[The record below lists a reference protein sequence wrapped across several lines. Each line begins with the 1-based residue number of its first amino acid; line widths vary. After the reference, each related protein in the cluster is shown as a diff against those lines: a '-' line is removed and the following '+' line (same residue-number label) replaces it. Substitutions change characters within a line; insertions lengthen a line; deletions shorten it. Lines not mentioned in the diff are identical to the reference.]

1 MEAFQMSDN
10 LVFMFSGQGSQYVG
24 MGKEL
29 YENYEEAKKVLDEAN
44 QILDF
49 DLKDMIFN
57 GPEEDLNNTKNTQP
71 AIYTVSA
78 MVKAVLAENGLEP
91 AAVAGHSLGEYSA
104 LHAAGVLSFKDGLK
118 LVRRRGELMDQA
130 DPEGKGTMAA
140 VIGLADEE
148 VEEVLDQIDGIVT
161 VANYNSPGQ
170 VVISGEVEAVGKAEE
185 LLADKGAKRVIPLS
199 VSGAFHSPLMEP
211 AKEELKNTIE
221 AVDFNDAQMP
231 LIANVTADY
240 VKESSEIKAALI
252 KQLDNSV
259 RWVETIERFKND
271 DYEDYVEV
279 GPGRVLKGLMRRI
292 DRSLN
297 AYNVEDQ
304 KSLKKT
310 LKKLQ

>member
-1 MEAFQMSDN
+1 MSDN
-10 LVFMFSGQGSQYVG
+10 LIFMFSGQGSQYVG

-29 YENYEEAKKVLDEAN
+29 YENYDAAKKVLDEAD

-78 MVKAVLAENGLEP
+78 MVKSVLNENGFQAS
-91 AAVAGHSLGEYSA
+91 AAAGHSLGEYSA
-104 LHAAGVLSFKDGLK
+104 LYAAGVLSFADGLK

-130 DPEGKGTMAA
+130 DPDGKGTMAA

-148 VEEVLDQIDGIVT
+148 VEAVLAEIDGIVT
-161 VANYNSPGQ
+161 VANYNCPGQ
-170 VVISGEVEAVGKAEE
+170 VVISGEVEAVGEAEE
-185 LLADKGAKRVIPLS
+185 LLGEKGAKKVIPLS

-221 AVDFNDAQMP
+221 AVDFNDAQIP

-240 VKESSEIKAALI
+240 VKSSSEIKEALI

-259 RWVETIERFKND
+259 RWVETIERFKED
-271 DYEDYVEV
+271 GYEDYVEV

-297 AYNVEDQ
+297 AYNVEDE

-310 LKKLQ
+310 LKKLK

>member
-1 MEAFQMSDN
+1 MSDN

-29 YENYEEAKKVLDEAN
+29 YENYEAAKKVLDEAN

-49 DLKDMIFN
+49 DLKNLIFN
-57 GPEEDLNNTKNTQP
+57 GPEEDLNDTKNTQP

-78 MVKAVLAENGLEP
+78 MIKAVLAENNIRP
-91 AAVAGHSLGEYSA
+91 AAAAGHSLGEYSA
-104 LHAAGVLSFKDGLK
+104 LHAAGVLSFEAGLK

-130 DPEGKGTMAA
+130 DPEGRGTMAA
-140 VIGLADEE
+140 VIGLADKEVEAVLEE
-148 VEEVLDQIDGIVT
+148 VDGIVT

-170 VVISGEVEAVGKAEE
+170 VVISGEVEAVGAAEKA
-185 LLADKGAKRVIPLS
+185 LAEKGAKRVIPLS

-221 AVDFNDAQMP
+221 SVDFDDAQIP

-240 VKESSEIKAALI
+240 VNSSSEIKSALI

-259 RWVETIERFKND
+259 RWVETIERFKED
-271 DYEDYVEV
+271 GYDDYVEV

-297 AYNVEDQ
+297 AYNVEDE
-304 KSLKKT
+304 KSLNKT
-310 LKKLQ
+310 LKKLK

>member
-1 MEAFQMSDN
+1 MSDN

-24 MGKEL
+24 MRKEL
-29 YENYEEAKKVLDEAN
+29 YENYEAAKNILDEAN

-49 DLKDMIFN
+49 DLKDLIFN
-57 GPEEDLNNTKNTQP
+57 GPEEDLNDTKNTQP

-78 MVKAVLAENGLEP
+78 MVKAVLNENGLQAS
-91 AAVAGHSLGEYSA
+91 AAAGHSLGEYSA
-104 LHAAGVLSFKDGLK
+104 LHAASVLSFGDGLK

-130 DPEGKGTMAA
+130 DPDGRGTMAA

-148 VEEVLDQIDGIVT
+148 VEAVLEEIDGIVA

-170 VVISGEVEAVGKAEE
+170 VVISGEVEAVGAAEKALSE
-185 LLADKGAKRVIPLS
+185 KGAKRVIPLS

-211 AKEELKNTIE
+211 AKKELKNTIE
-221 AVDFNDAQMP
+221 AVDFEDAQIP

-240 VKESSEIKAALI
+240 VNSSREIKSALI
-252 KQLDNSV
+252 KQLDSSV
-259 RWVETIERFKND
+259 RWVETIERFKED
-271 DYEDYVEV
+271 GYEDYVEV

-297 AYNVEDQ
+297 AYNVEDE

-310 LKKLQ
+310 LKKLK

>member
-1 MEAFQMSDN
+1 MSSN
-10 LVFMFSGQGSQYVG
+10 LIFMFSGQGSQYVG

-29 YENYEEAKKVLDEAN
+29 YDNYEAAKKVLDEAD
-44 QILDF
+44 QIVDF

-78 MVKAVLAENGLEP
+78 MVKAVLTENDIEP
-91 AAVAGHSLGEYSA
+91 AAAAGHSLGEYSA
-104 LHAAGVLSFKDGLK
+104 LYAAGVLSFADGLK

-140 VIGLADEE
+140 VIGMADAE
-148 VEEVLDQIDGIVT
+148 VEAVLTEIDGIVT

-170 VVISGEVEAVGKAEE
+170 VVISGEVEAVEAAGE
-185 LLADKGAKRVIPLS
+185 LLSEEGAKKVIPLT

-211 AKEELKNTIE
+211 AKEELKSTIE
-221 AVDFNDAQMP
+221 AVEFKDAQIP
-231 LIANVTADY
+231 FIANVTADY
-240 VKESSEIKAALI
+240 VKKSSEIKDALI
-252 KQLDNSV
+252 KQLNNSV
-259 RWVETIERFKND
+259 RWVETIERFKAD
-271 DYEDYVEV
+271 GYEDYIEV

-297 AYNVEDQ
+297 TYNVEDE
-304 KSLKKT
+304 KSLNKT
-310 LKKLQ
+310 LKKLK

>member
-1 MEAFQMSDN
+1 MSDN

-29 YENYEEAKKVLDEAN
+29 YENYEAAKNVLDEAN

-49 DLKDMIFN
+49 DLKEMIFN

-78 MVKAVLAENGLEP
+78 MVKAVLNDNGFQA

-104 LHAAGVLSFKDGLK
+104 LQAAGVLSFADGLK

-130 DPEGKGTMAA
+130 DPDGKGTMAA

-148 VEEVLDQIDGIVT
+148 VEAVLEEIAGIVT

-170 VVISGEVEAVGKAEE
+170 VVISGEVEAVGAAEKK
-185 LLADKGAKRVIPLS
+185 LAEKGAKRVIPLS

-221 AVDFNDAQMP
+221 AVDFNDAEIP

-240 VKESSEIKAALI
+240 VKSSSEIKAALI
-252 KQLDNSV
+252 KQLNNSV
-259 RWVETIERFKND
+259 RWAETIERFKKD
-271 DYEDYVEV
+271 GYEDYVEV

-297 AYNVEDQ
+297 AYNVEDE

-310 LKKLQ
+310 LKKLK

>member
-1 MEAFQMSDN
+1 MSDN

-29 YENYEEAKKVLDEAN
+29 YENYDAAKKVLDKAD

-78 MVKAVLAENGLEP
+78 MVKAVLAENGIN
-91 AAVAGHSLGEYSA
+91 AAAAAGHSLGEYSA
-104 LHAAGVLSFKDGLK
+104 LYAAGVLSFEDGLK

-140 VIGLADEE
+140 VIGMADQE
-148 VEEVLDQIDGIVT
+148 VEAVLAEIEGIIT
-161 VANYNSPGQ
+161 IANYNSPGQ
-170 VVISGEVEAVGKAEE
+170 VVISGEVEAVAAAEE
-185 LLADKGAKRVIPLS
+185 LLAEKGAKRVIPLS

-221 AVDFNDAQMP
+221 AIEFKDAQIP

-240 VKESSEIKAALI
+240 VKESDEIKSALI
-252 KQLDNSV
+252 KQLNNSV
-259 RWVETIERFKND
+259 RWAETIERFKED
-271 DYEDYVEV
+271 GYENYVEV

-297 AYNVEDQ
+297 AYNVEDE
-304 KSLKKT
+304 KSLTKT
-310 LKKLQ
+310 LKKLK

>member
-1 MEAFQMSDN
+1 MNDN

-29 YENYEEAKKVLDEAN
+29 YENYPEAKEVLDKADE
-44 QILDF
+44 IMDF

-78 MVKAVLAENGLEP
+78 MVKAVLNEKGITAS
-91 AAVAGHSLGEYSA
+91 AAAGHSLGEYSA
-104 LHAAGVLSFKDGLK
+104 LYAAGVLSFADGLK

-140 VIGLADEE
+140 VIGLEDTA
-148 VEEVLDQIDGIVT
+148 VEEICSEVDGICE

-170 VVISGEVEAVGKAEE
+170 VVISGEVEAVEAAEKILDE
-185 LLADKGAKRVIPLS
+185 KGAKRVIQLS
-199 VSGAFHSPLMEP
+199 VSGAFHSPLMDP
-211 AKEELKNTIE
+211 AKEELKKAIDE
-221 AVDFNDAQMP
+221 VEFNDAELP
-231 LIANVTADY
+231 LVANVTADY
-240 VKESSEIKAALI
+240 VENSREIKEALI
-252 KQLDNSV
+252 DQLNNSV
-259 RWVETIERFKND
+259 RWVESINRFKED
-271 DYEDYVEV
+271 GYENFIEV

-297 AYNVEDQ
+297 AYNVEDE

-310 LKKLQ
+310 LKKLNK

>member
-1 MEAFQMSDN
+1 MSDN

>member
-1 MEAFQMSDN
+1 MSDN

-29 YENYEEAKKVLDEAN
+29 YENYEAAKNVLDEAN

-49 DLKDMIFN
+49 DLKEMIFN

-78 MVKAVLAENGLEP
+78 MVKAVLNDNGFQA

-104 LHAAGVLSFKDGLK
+104 LQAAGVLSFADGLK

-130 DPEGKGTMAA
+130 DPDGKGTMAA

-148 VEEVLDQIDGIVT
+148 VEAVLEEIAGIVT

-170 VVISGEVEAVGKAEE
+170 VVISGEVEAVGAAEKK
-185 LLADKGAKRVIPLS
+185 LAEKGAKRVIPLS

-221 AVDFNDAQMP
+221 AVDFNDAQIP

-240 VKESSEIKAALI
+240 VKNSSEIKAALI
-252 KQLDNSV
+252 KQLNNSV
-259 RWVETIERFKND
+259 RWAETIERFKKD
-271 DYEDYVEV
+271 GYEDYVEV

-297 AYNVEDQ
+297 AYNVEDE

-310 LKKLQ
+310 LKKLK

>member
-1 MEAFQMSDN
+1 MSDN
-10 LVFMFSGQGSQYVG
+10 LIFMFSGQGSQYVG

-29 YENYEEAKKVLDEAN
+29 YENYDAAKKVLDEAD

-78 MVKAVLAENGLEP
+78 MVKAVLNENGLQAS
-91 AAVAGHSLGEYSA
+91 AAAGHSLGEYSA
-104 LHAAGVLSFKDGLK
+104 LYAAGVLSFEDGLK

-148 VEEVLDQIDGIVT
+148 VEAVLAEIDGIVT

-170 VVISGEVEAVGKAEE
+170 VVISGEVEAVAEAEE
-185 LLADKGAKRVIPLS
+185 LLGEKGAKKVISLS

-221 AVDFNDAQMP
+221 AVDFNDAQIP

-240 VKESSEIKAALI
+240 VKTSSEIKAALI

-259 RWVETIERFKND
+259 RWVETIERFKED
-271 DYEDYVEV
+271 GYQDYVEV

-297 AYNVEDQ
+297 AYNVQDE
-304 KSLKKT
+304 KSLNKT
-310 LKKLQ
+310 LKKLK

>member
-1 MEAFQMSDN
+1 
-10 LVFMFSGQGSQYVG
+10 MFSGQGSQYVG

-29 YENYEEAKKVLDEAN
+29 YENYDAAKKVLDEAD

-78 MVKAVLAENGLEP
+78 MVKAVLNENGFQAS
-91 AAVAGHSLGEYSA
+91 AAAGHSLGEYSA
-104 LHAAGVLSFKDGLK
+104 LYAAGVLSFADGLK

-130 DPEGKGTMAA
+130 DPDGKGTMAA

-148 VEEVLDQIDGIVT
+148 VEAVLAEIDGIVT
-161 VANYNSPGQ
+161 VANYNCPGQ
-170 VVISGEVEAVGKAEE
+170 VVISGEVEAVGEAEE
-185 LLADKGAKRVIPLS
+185 LLGEKGAKKVIPLS

-221 AVDFNDAQMP
+221 AVDFNDAQIP

-240 VKESSEIKAALI
+240 VKSSSEIKEALI

-259 RWVETIERFKND
+259 RWVETIERFKED
-271 DYEDYVEV
+271 GYEDYVEV

-297 AYNVEDQ
+297 AYNVEDE

-310 LKKLQ
+310 LKKLK

>member
-1 MEAFQMSDN
+1 MSDN

-29 YENYEEAKKVLDEAN
+29 YENHEAAKKVLDEAD

-91 AAVAGHSLGEYSA
+91 AAAAGHSLGEYSA
-104 LHAAGVLSFKDGLK
+104 LHAAGVLSFEEGLK

-148 VEEVLDQIDGIVT
+148 VEAVLNQVDGIVT

-185 LLADKGAKRVIPLS
+185 LLAEKGAKRVIPLS

-221 AVDFNDAQMP
+221 AVDFNDAQIP

-240 VKESSEIKAALI
+240 VKESSQIKAALI

-259 RWVETIERFKND
+259 RWVETIELFKAD

-297 AYNVEDQ
+297 AYNVEDE

-310 LKKLQ
+310 LKKLK

>member
-1 MEAFQMSDN
+1 MSDN

-29 YENYEEAKKVLDEAN
+29 YENYESAKEVLDKAD

-57 GPEEDLNNTKNTQP
+57 GPEEALNNTKNTQP

-78 MVKAVLAENGLEP
+78 MVKAVLSENGID
-91 AAVAGHSLGEYSA
+91 AAAAAGHSLGEYSA
-104 LHAAGVLSFKDGLK
+104 LYAAGVFSFEDGLR

-140 VIGLADEE
+140 VIGMSDQE
-148 VEEVLDQIDGIVT
+148 VEAVLAEIDGIVT

-170 VVISGEVEAVGKAEE
+170 VVISGEVEAVGAAEE
-185 LLADKGAKRVIPLS
+185 LLAENGAKRIIPLS

-221 AVDFNDAQMP
+221 AIDFKDAQIP

-240 VKESSEIKAALI
+240 VKESAEIKSALI
-252 KQLDNSV
+252 KQLNNSV
-259 RWVETIERFKND
+259 RWSETIERFKED
-271 DYEDYVEV
+271 DYEDYIEL

-297 AYNVEDQ
+297 AYNVEDK
-304 KSLKKT
+304 KSLNKT
-310 LKKLQ
+310 LKKLK

>member
-1 MEAFQMSDN
+1 
-10 LVFMFSGQGSQYVG
+10 MFSGQGSQYVG

-29 YENYEEAKKVLDEAN
+29 YENYEAAKNILDEAN

-49 DLKDMIFN
+49 DLKDLIFN
-57 GPEEDLNNTKNTQP
+57 GPEEDLNDTKNTQP

-78 MVKAVLAENGLEP
+78 MVKAVLNENGLQAS
-91 AAVAGHSLGEYSA
+91 AAAGHSLGEYSA
-104 LHAAGVLSFKDGLK
+104 LHAASVLSFGDGLK

-130 DPEGKGTMAA
+130 DPDGRGTMAA

-148 VEEVLDQIDGIVT
+148 VEAVLEEIDGIVA

-170 VVISGEVEAVGKAEE
+170 VVISGEVEAVGAAEKALSE
-185 LLADKGAKRVIPLS
+185 KGAKRVIPLS

-211 AKEELKNTIE
+211 AKKELKNTIE
-221 AVDFNDAQMP
+221 AVDFEDAQIP

-240 VKESSEIKAALI
+240 VNSSREIKSALI
-252 KQLDNSV
+252 KQLDSSV
-259 RWVETIERFKND
+259 RWVETIERFKED
-271 DYEDYVEV
+271 GYEDYVEV

-297 AYNVEDQ
+297 AYNVEDE

-310 LKKLQ
+310 LKKLK

>member
-1 MEAFQMSDN
+1 MSDN
-10 LVFMFSGQGSQYVG
+10 LIFMFSGQGSQYVG

-29 YENYEEAKKVLDEAN
+29 YENYDAAKKVLDEAD

-78 MVKAVLAENGLEP
+78 MVKAVLNENGFQAS
-91 AAVAGHSLGEYSA
+91 AAAGHSLGEYSA
-104 LHAAGVLSFKDGLK
+104 LYAAGVLSFADGLK

-130 DPEGKGTMAA
+130 DPDGKGTMAA

-148 VEEVLDQIDGIVT
+148 VEAVLAEIDGIVT
-161 VANYNSPGQ
+161 VANYNCPGQ
-170 VVISGEVEAVGKAEE
+170 VVISGEVEAVGEAEE
-185 LLADKGAKRVIPLS
+185 LLGEKGAKKVIPLS

-221 AVDFNDAQMP
+221 AVDFNDAQIP

-240 VKESSEIKAALI
+240 VKSSSEIKEALI

-259 RWVETIERFKND
+259 RWVETIERFKED
-271 DYEDYVEV
+271 GYKDYVEV

-297 AYNVEDQ
+297 AYNVEDE

-310 LKKLQ
+310 LKKLK

>member
-1 MEAFQMSDN
+1 MSNN

-29 YENYEEAKKVLDEAN
+29 YENYESAAEVLDEAD

-49 DLKDMIFN
+49 DLKEMIFN

-78 MVKAVLAENGLEP
+78 MVKAVLNENGLQ
-91 AAVAGHSLGEYSA
+91 AAAAAGHSLGEYSA
-104 LHAAGVLSFKDGLK
+104 LYAAGVLSFEDGLK

-130 DPEGKGTMAA
+130 DPDGKGTMAA

-148 VEEVLDQIDGIVT
+148 VEAVLAEIDGIVT

-170 VVISGEVEAVGKAEE
+170 VVISGEVEAVGAAEKE
-185 LLADKGAKRVIPLS
+185 LAEKGAKRVIPLT

-211 AKEELKNTIE
+211 AREELKSTIE
-221 AVDFNDAQMP
+221 AVDFNDARIP

-240 VKESSEIKAALI
+240 VKNSSEIKDALI

-259 RWVETIERFKND
+259 RWVETIARFKEEG
-271 DYEDYVEV
+271 YEDYVEV

-297 AYNVEDQ
+297 AYNVEDE

-310 LKKLQ
+310 LKKLK

>member
-1 MEAFQMSDN
+1 MGDN

-29 YENYEEAKKVLDEAN
+29 YENYDEAKKVLDKAN

-57 GPEEDLNNTKNTQP
+57 GPEKDLNNTKNTQP

-78 MVKAVLAENGLEP
+78 MIKAVLTEKGLNP

-104 LHAAGVLSFKDGLK
+104 LYAAGVLSFEDGLK

-130 DPEGKGTMAA
+130 DPEGRGTMTA
-140 VIGLADEE
+140 VIGMADEE
-148 VEEVLDQIDGIVT
+148 VEAVLEEIEGIVT
-161 VANYNSPGQ
+161 AANYNSPNQ
-170 VVISGEVEAVGKAEE
+170 VVISGEVEAVAQAEK
-185 LLADKGAKRVIPLS
+185 LLAEKGAKKVVPLS

-211 AKEELKNTIE
+211 AKQELQNIIETIE
-221 AVDFNDAQMP
+221 FKDTEIP

-240 VKESSEIKAALI
+240 VEKRDEIKNALI
-252 KQLDNSV
+252 KQLNSSV
-259 RWVETIERFKND
+259 RWSETIARFK
-271 DYEDYVEV
+271 EDGYQNYVEV
-279 GPGRVLKGLMRRI
+279 GPSRVLKGLMRKI

-297 AYNVEDQ
+297 AFNVEDE
-304 KSLKKT
+304 KSLNKT
-310 LKKLQ
+310 LKKLK

>member
-1 MEAFQMSDN
+1 MSDN

-29 YENYEEAKKVLDEAN
+29 YENYEAAKKVLDEAN

-49 DLKDMIFN
+49 DLKEMIFN
-57 GPEEDLNNTKNTQP
+57 GPEADLNNTKNTQP

-78 MVKAVLAENGLEP
+78 MVKAVLNENGLQ
-91 AAVAGHSLGEYSA
+91 AAAAAGHSLGEYSA
-104 LHAAGVLSFKDGLK
+104 LQAVGVLSFADGLK

-130 DPEGKGTMAA
+130 DPDGKGTMAA

-148 VEEVLDQIDGIVT
+148 VEAVLEEIEGIVRI
-161 VANYNSPGQ
+161 ANYNSPGQ
-170 VVISGEVEAVGKAEE
+170 VVISGEVEAVGQAEE
-185 LLADKGAKRVIPLS
+185 LLTEKGAKRVIPLS

-221 AVDFNDAQMP
+221 AVEFNDAEIP

-240 VKESSEIKAALI
+240 VKTSSEIKEALI
-252 KQLDNSV
+252 KQLNNSV
-259 RWVETIERFKND
+259 RWVETIELFKKD
-271 DYEDYVEV
+271 GYEDYVEV

-297 AYNVEDQ
+297 AYNVEDE

-310 LKKLQ
+310 LKKLK

>member
-1 MEAFQMSDN
+1 MSSN

-29 YENYEEAKKVLDEAN
+29 YDNYEAAKNVLDEAD
-44 QILDF
+44 QIVDF
-49 DLKDMIFN
+49 NLKDMIFN

-78 MVKAVLAENGLEP
+78 MVRAVLAENGLEP
-91 AAVAGHSLGEYSA
+91 AAAAGHSLGEYSA
-104 LHAAGVLSFKDGLK
+104 LYAAGVLSFADGLK

-130 DPEGKGTMAA
+130 DPEGKGTMSA
-140 VIGLADEE
+140 VIGMADAE
-148 VEEVLDQIDGIVT
+148 VEAVLAEIDGIVT
-161 VANYNSPGQ
+161 IANYNSPGQ
-170 VVISGEVEAVGKAEE
+170 VVISGEVEAVEAAGE
-185 LLADKGAKRVIPLS
+185 LLSEKGAKRVIPLT

-221 AVDFNDAQMP
+221 SVEFKDAQIP
-231 LIANVTADY
+231 LIANATANY
-240 VKESSEIKAALI
+240 VEKSSEIKDALI

-259 RWVETIERFKND
+259 RWVETIERFQAD
-271 DYEDYVEV
+271 GYQDYVEV

-297 AYNVEDQ
+297 AYNVEDE

-310 LKKLQ
+310 LKKLK

>member
-1 MEAFQMSDN
+1 MSDN

-29 YENYEEAKKVLDEAN
+29 YENYDVAKKVLDEAD

-71 AIYTVSA
+71 AIYTVSG
-78 MVKAVLAENGLEP
+78 MVKAVLAKNGIN
-91 AAVAGHSLGEYSA
+91 AAAAAGHSLGEYSA
-104 LHAAGVLSFKDGLK
+104 LYAAGVLSFEDGLK

-140 VIGLADEE
+140 VIGMSDQE
-148 VEEVLDQIDGIVT
+148 VEAALAEIEGIIT
-161 VANYNSPGQ
+161 IANYNSPGQ
-170 VVISGEVEAVGKAEE
+170 VVISGEVEAVGAAEE
-185 LLADKGAKRVIPLS
+185 LLAEKGAKRVISLS

-221 AVDFNDAQMP
+221 AIEFKDAQIP

-240 VKESSEIKAALI
+240 VKESDEIKSALI
-252 KQLDNSV
+252 KQLNNSV
-259 RWVETIERFKND
+259 RWAETIERFKED
-271 DYEDYVEV
+271 GYEDYVEV

-297 AYNVEDQ
+297 AYNVEDK
-304 KSLKKT
+304 KSLNKT
-310 LKKLQ
+310 LKKLK

>member
-1 MEAFQMSDN
+1 MSDN

-29 YENYEEAKKVLDEAN
+29 YENYDAAKKVLDEAD

-78 MVKAVLAENGLEP
+78 MVKAVLNENGFQAS
-91 AAVAGHSLGEYSA
+91 AAAGHSLGEYSA
-104 LHAAGVLSFKDGLK
+104 LYAAGVLSFADGLK

-130 DPEGKGTMAA
+130 DPDGKGTMAA

-148 VEEVLDQIDGIVT
+148 VEAVLAESDGIVT
-161 VANYNSPGQ
+161 VANYNCPGQ
-170 VVISGEVEAVGKAEE
+170 VVISGEVEAVGEAEE
-185 LLADKGAKRVIPLS
+185 LLGEKGAKKVIPLS

-221 AVDFNDAQMP
+221 AVDFNDAQIP

-240 VKESSEIKAALI
+240 VKSSSEIKEALI

-259 RWVETIERFKND
+259 RWVETIERFKED
-271 DYEDYVEV
+271 GYEDYVEV

-297 AYNVEDQ
+297 AYNVQDE
-304 KSLKKT
+304 KSLNKT
-310 LKKLQ
+310 LKKLK

>member
-1 MEAFQMSDN
+1 MTSN

-29 YENYEEAKKVLDEAN
+29 YENYKEAKNILDSAN
-44 QILDF
+44 EVLDF
-49 DLKDMIFN
+49 DLKSLIFN
-57 GPEEDLNNTKNTQP
+57 GPEEKLNNTKNTQP

-78 MVKAVLAENGLEP
+78 MIKKVLSENGLQP
-91 AAVAGHSLGEYSA
+91 AAAAGHSLGEYSA
-104 LHAAGVLSFKDGLK
+104 LYAAGVLSFEDGLK

-130 DPEGKGTMAA
+130 DPKGLGTMAA
-140 VIGLADEE
+140 VIGLEAEE
-148 VEEVLDQIDGIVT
+148 VEAVLSKIDGIVT
-161 VANYNSPGQ
+161 IANYNSPTQ
-170 VVISGEVEAVGKAEE
+170 VVISGEVEAVGEAEKS
-185 LLADKGAKRVIPLS
+185 LAEKGAKRVIPLS

-211 AKEELKNTIE
+211 AKKELKNAINAVEFKE
-221 AVDFNDAQMP
+221 AQIP

-240 VKESSEIKAALI
+240 VKDSAEIKSTLI

-259 RWVETIERFKND
+259 RWLETIEKFKED
-271 DYEDYVEV
+271 GYTDYVEV

-304 KSLKKT
+304 KSLNKT
-310 LKKLQ
+310 LKKLK

>member
-1 MEAFQMSDN
+1 MSDN

-29 YENYEEAKKVLDEAN
+29 YENYDAAKNVLDEAD

-49 DLKDMIFN
+49 DLKNMIFN

-78 MVKAVLAENGLEP
+78 MVNAVLAENGLQP
-91 AAVAGHSLGEYSA
+91 AAAAGHSLGEYSA
-104 LHAAGVLSFKDGLK
+104 LHAAGVLSFADGLK

-140 VIGLADEE
+140 VIGLADEDVE
-148 VEEVLDQIDGIVT
+148 AVLEEVDGIVT

-170 VVISGEVEAVGKAEE
+170 VVISGEVEAVKKAEE
-185 LLADKGAKRVIPLS
+185 LLNEKGAKRFIPLS

-221 AVDFNDAQMP
+221 AVDFKDAQIP

-240 VKESSEIKAALI
+240 VEDSSEIKAALI
-252 KQLDNSV
+252 KQLNSSV
-259 RWVETIERFKND
+259 RWVETIEHFKED
-271 DYEDYVEV
+271 EYQDYVEV

-297 AYNVEDQ
+297 AYNVEDE

-310 LKKLQ
+310 LKKLK

>member
-1 MEAFQMSDN
+1 MSSN
-10 LVFMFSGQGSQYVG
+10 LIFMFSGQGSQYVG

-29 YENYEEAKKVLDEAN
+29 YDNYEAAKKVLDEAD
-44 QILDF
+44 QIVDF

-78 MVKAVLAENGLEP
+78 MVKAVLTENDIEP
-91 AAVAGHSLGEYSA
+91 AAAAGHSLGEYSA
-104 LHAAGVLSFKDGLK
+104 LYAAGVLSFADGLK

-140 VIGLADEE
+140 IIGLADKE
-148 VEEVLDQIDGIVT
+148 VESVLKEIDGIVT

-170 VVISGEVEAVGKAEE
+170 VVISGEVTAVEAAGE
-185 LLADKGAKRVIPLS
+185 LLSEEGAKKVIPLT

-211 AKEELKNTIE
+211 AKEELKSTIE
-221 AVDFNDAQMP
+221 AVEFKDAQIP
-231 LIANVTADY
+231 FIANVTADY
-240 VKESSEIKAALI
+240 VKKSSEIKDALI
-252 KQLDNSV
+252 KQLNNSV
-259 RWVETIERFKND
+259 RWVETIERFKAD
-271 DYEDYVEV
+271 GYEDYIEV

-297 AYNVEDQ
+297 AYNVEDE
-304 KSLKKT
+304 KSLNKT
-310 LKKLQ
+310 LKKLK

>member
-1 MEAFQMSDN
+1 MSSN
-10 LVFMFSGQGSQYVG
+10 LIFMFSGQGSQYVG

-29 YENYEEAKKVLDEAN
+29 YDNYEAAKKVLDEAD
-44 QILDF
+44 QIVDF

-78 MVKAVLAENGLEP
+78 MVKAVLTENDIEP
-91 AAVAGHSLGEYSA
+91 AAAAGHSLGEYSA
-104 LHAAGVLSFKDGLK
+104 LYAAGVLSFADGLK

-140 VIGLADEE
+140 VIGMADAE
-148 VEEVLDQIDGIVT
+148 VEAVLTEIDGIVT

-170 VVISGEVEAVGKAEE
+170 VVISGEVEAVEAAGE
-185 LLADKGAKRVIPLS
+185 LLSEEGAKKVIPLT

-211 AKEELKNTIE
+211 AKEELKSTIE
-221 AVDFNDAQMP
+221 AVEFKDAQIP
-231 LIANVTADY
+231 FIANVTADY
-240 VKESSEIKAALI
+240 VKKSSEIKDALI
-252 KQLDNSV
+252 KQLNNSV
-259 RWVETIERFKND
+259 RWVETIERFKAD
-271 DYEDYVEV
+271 GYEDYIEV

-297 AYNVEDQ
+297 AYNVEDE
-304 KSLKKT
+304 KSLNKT
-310 LKKLQ
+310 LKKLK

>member
-1 MEAFQMSDN
+1 
-10 LVFMFSGQGSQYVG
+10 

-29 YENYEEAKKVLDEAN
+29 YENYEAAKNILDEAN

-49 DLKDMIFN
+49 DLKDLIFN
-57 GPEEDLNNTKNTQP
+57 GPEEDLNDTKNTQP

-78 MVKAVLAENGLEP
+78 MVKAVLNENGLQAS
-91 AAVAGHSLGEYSA
+91 AAAGHSLGEYSA
-104 LHAAGVLSFKDGLK
+104 LHAASVLSFGDGLK

-130 DPEGKGTMAA
+130 DPDGRGTMAA

-148 VEEVLDQIDGIVT
+148 VEAVLEEIDGIVA

-170 VVISGEVEAVGKAEE
+170 VVISGEVEAVGAAEKALSE
-185 LLADKGAKRVIPLS
+185 KGAKRVIPLS

-211 AKEELKNTIE
+211 AKKELKNTIE
-221 AVDFNDAQMP
+221 AVDFEDAQIP

-240 VKESSEIKAALI
+240 VNSSREIKSALI
-252 KQLDNSV
+252 KQLDSSV
-259 RWVETIERFKND
+259 RWVETIERFKED
-271 DYEDYVEV
+271 GYEDYVEV

-297 AYNVEDQ
+297 AYNVEDE

-310 LKKLQ
+310 LKKLK

>member
-1 MEAFQMSDN
+1 MSDN

-29 YENYEEAKKVLDEAN
+29 YENYEAAKKVLNEAD
-44 QILDF
+44 QILAF

-57 GPEEDLNNTKNTQP
+57 GPKEELNNTKNTQP

-78 MVKAVLAENGLEP
+78 MVKAVLNENGLQ
-91 AAVAGHSLGEYSA
+91 AAAAAGHSLGEYSA
-104 LHAAGVLSFKDGLK
+104 LHAAGVLSFEDGLK

-130 DPEGKGTMAA
+130 DLDGKGTMAA

-148 VEEVLDQIDGIVT
+148 VEAVLKEVDGIVT

-170 VVISGEVEAVGKAEE
+170 VVISGEVEAVGAAEKK
-185 LLADKGAKRVIPLS
+185 LAEKGAKRVIPLS

-221 AVDFNDAQMP
+221 AVDFKDAQIP

-240 VKESSEIKAALI
+240 VKNRSEIKAALI
-252 KQLDNSV
+252 KQLNNSV
-259 RWVETIERFKND
+259 RWVETIELFKKD
-271 DYEDYVEV
+271 GYQDYVEV

-297 AYNVEDQ
+297 AYNVEDE

-310 LKKLQ
+310 LKKLK

>member
-1 MEAFQMSDN
+1 MSNN

-29 YENYEEAKKVLDEAN
+29 YENYEAAKNILDEAN

-78 MVKAVLAENGLEP
+78 MVKAVLNENGLQ
-91 AAVAGHSLGEYSA
+91 AAAAAGHSLGEYSA
-104 LHAAGVLSFKDGLK
+104 LHAAGVLSFADGLK

-130 DPEGKGTMAA
+130 DPDGKGTMAA

-148 VEEVLDQIDGIVT
+148 VEAVLAEIDGIVT

-170 VVISGEVEAVGKAEE
+170 VVISGEVEAVGAAEKK
-185 LLADKGAKRVIPLS
+185 LAEKGAKRVIPLT

-211 AKEELKNTIE
+211 AREELKSTIE
-221 AVDFNDAQMP
+221 AVDFNDAEIP

-240 VKESSEIKAALI
+240 VKNSSEIKDALI

-259 RWVETIERFKND
+259 RWVETIARYKED
-271 DYEDYVEV
+271 GYEDYVEV

-297 AYNVEDQ
+297 AYNVEDE

-310 LKKLQ
+310 VKKLK

>member
-1 MEAFQMSDN
+1 MSDN

-29 YENYEEAKKVLDEAN
+29 YENHEAAKKVLDEAD

-49 DLKDMIFN
+49 ELKDMIFN

-78 MVKAVLAENGLEP
+78 MVKAVLAENGLKP
-91 AAVAGHSLGEYSA
+91 AAAAGHSLGEYSA
-104 LHAAGVLSFKDGLK
+104 LHAAGVLSFEDGLK

-130 DPEGKGTMAA
+130 DPDGKGTMAA

-148 VEEVLDQIDGIVT
+148 VEAVLNQVDGIVT

-185 LLADKGAKRVIPLS
+185 LLAEKGAKRVIPLS

-221 AVDFNDAQMP
+221 AVDFNDAQIP

-259 RWVETIERFKND
+259 RWVETIERFKAD

-297 AYNVEDQ
+297 AYNVEDE

-310 LKKLQ
+310 LKKLK

>member
-1 MEAFQMSDN
+1 MSDN

-29 YENYEEAKKVLDEAN
+29 YDNYDAAKKVLDKAD
-44 QILDF
+44 QILEF

-57 GPEEDLNNTKNTQP
+57 GPEEDLNNTQNTQP

-78 MVKAVLAENGLEP
+78 MIKAVLAENGINAD
-91 AAVAGHSLGEYSA
+91 AAAGHSLGEYSA
-104 LHAAGVLSFKDGLK
+104 LYAAGVLSFEDGLK

-140 VIGLADEE
+140 VIGMADQE
-148 VEEVLDQIDGIVT
+148 VEAVLAEIEGIIT
-161 VANYNSPGQ
+161 IANYNSPGQ
-170 VVISGEVEAVGKAEE
+170 VVISGEVEAVGAAEE
-185 LLADKGAKRVIPLS
+185 LLAEKGAKRVIPLS

-221 AVDFNDAQMP
+221 AIEFKDAQIP

-240 VKESSEIKAALI
+240 VKESDEIKSALI
-252 KQLDNSV
+252 QQLNNSV
-259 RWVETIERFKND
+259 RWAETIERFKD
-271 DYEDYVEV
+271 DGYENYVEV

-297 AYNVEDQ
+297 AYNVEDE
-304 KSLKKT
+304 KSLIKT
-310 LKKLQ
+310 LKKLK

>member
-1 MEAFQMSDN
+1 MSDN

-29 YENYEEAKKVLDEAN
+29 YENYEAAKKVLDEAN

-49 DLKDMIFN
+49 DLKEMIFN
-57 GPEEDLNNTKNTQP
+57 GPEEELNNTKNTQP

-78 MVKAVLAENGLEP
+78 MVKAVLNENGLQAS
-91 AAVAGHSLGEYSA
+91 AAAGHSLGEYSA
-104 LHAAGVLSFKDGLK
+104 LYAAGVLSFEDGLK

-130 DPEGKGTMAA
+130 DPDGKGTMAA

-148 VEEVLDQIDGIVT
+148 VEAVLEEIEGIVT

-170 VVISGEVEAVGKAEE
+170 VVISGEVEAVGAAEKV
-185 LLADKGAKRVIPLS
+185 LAEKGAKRVIPLS

-221 AVDFNDAQMP
+221 AVDFKDAQIP

-240 VKESSEIKAALI
+240 VKDSSEIKAALI
-252 KQLDNSV
+252 KQLNNSV
-259 RWVETIERFKND
+259 RWVETIELFKKD
-271 DYEDYVEV
+271 GYEDYIEV

-297 AYNVEDQ
+297 AYNVEDE
-304 KSLKKT
+304 KSLNKT
-310 LKKLQ
+310 LKKLK

>member
-1 MEAFQMSDN
+1 MSDN

-29 YENYEEAKKVLDEAN
+29 YENYEAAKNVLDEAN

-49 DLKDMIFN
+49 DLKEMIFN

-78 MVKAVLAENGLEP
+78 MVKAVLNDNGFQA

-104 LHAAGVLSFKDGLK
+104 LQAAGVLSFADGLK

-130 DPEGKGTMAA
+130 DPDGKGTMAA

-148 VEEVLDQIDGIVT
+148 VEAVLEEIAGIVT

-170 VVISGEVEAVGKAEE
+170 VVISGEVEAVGAAEKK
-185 LLADKGAKRVIPLS
+185 LAEKGAKRVIPLS

-211 AKEELKNTIE
+211 AKEELKNTNE
-221 AVDFNDAQMP
+221 AVDFNDAEIP

-240 VKESSEIKAALI
+240 VKSSSEIKAALI
-252 KQLDNSV
+252 KQLNNSV
-259 RWVETIERFKND
+259 RWAETIERFKKD
-271 DYEDYVEV
+271 GYEDYVEV

-297 AYNVEDQ
+297 AYNVEDE

-310 LKKLQ
+310 LKKLK

>member
-1 MEAFQMSDN
+1 MSDN
-10 LVFMFSGQGSQYVG
+10 LIFMFSGQGSQYVG

-29 YENYEEAKKVLDEAN
+29 YENYDAAKKVLDEAD

-78 MVKAVLAENGLEP
+78 MVKAVLNENGFQAS
-91 AAVAGHSLGEYSA
+91 AAAGHSLGEYSA
-104 LHAAGVLSFKDGLK
+104 LYAAGVLSFADGLK

-130 DPEGKGTMAA
+130 DPDGKGTMAA

-148 VEEVLDQIDGIVT
+148 VEAVLAEIDGIVT
-161 VANYNSPGQ
+161 VANYNCPGQ
-170 VVISGEVEAVGKAEE
+170 VVISGEVEAVGEAEE
-185 LLADKGAKRVIPLS
+185 LLAEKGAKRVIPLS

-221 AVDFNDAQMP
+221 AVDFNDAQIP

-240 VKESSEIKAALI
+240 VKSSSEIKEALI

-259 RWVETIERFKND
+259 RWVETIERFKED
-271 DYEDYVEV
+271 GYEDYVEV

-297 AYNVEDQ
+297 AYNVEDE

-310 LKKLQ
+310 LKKLK